1 MLQAWYPGTSLSL
14 KRDANFNCV
23 VLNQGADHSCCPA
36 VEQMAIHPWFRSER
50 ISLRTM
56 NSIW

>member
-1 MLQAWYPGTSLSL
+1 MLQAWYSDTSLSL
-14 KRDANFNCV
+14 KRDTHVKCV
-23 VLNQGADHSCCPA
+23 ALKQGTDISCCPA

-56 NSIW
+56 NSVW